1 MLDMVRGSRS
11 SQRNSKN
18 KRLLTEEALTINT
31 PHGVKQN
38 DEDDM
43 SPSVELSYSEVTA
56 VK

>member
-18 KRLLTEEALTINT
+18 KRLTEEALTINM

>member
-18 KRLLTEEALTINT
+18 KRPLTEEALTINK

-43 SPSVELSYSEVTA
+43 SPSVELSYSEMTA